1 MQSFGQESQKHG
13 RERKRFGETGVQGE
27 AGLQREREVDRDLA
41 TSEFYHKVYRGPRQ
55 GFKEENDQLHVLEA
69 SLL

>member
-13 RERKRFGETGVQGE
+13 RERKWFGETGEQGE
-27 AGLQREREVDRDLA
+27 TGLQREQEVDRDLA
-41 TSEFYHKVYRGPRQ
+41 TSEFYHKGYRGLRQ
-55 GFKEENDQLHVLEA
+55 GFKENDQLRVLEA